1 MVPADQHPCP
11 SLPFPS
17 RDQTARLG
25 AAVTPKRLR
34 LEQGSLFSLLM
45 LRIATGWHHCCLT
58 DTYGLRKWPKARTVC
73 SEVLMM
79 TAASR
84 WALMGL
90 CRSLLLCD
98 AQWRHLLCT
107 ELMQSLSSVAHK
119 YFLPHLPT
127 SRGAKVHW
135 CYWHCESDVCVMW
148 VMRSV
153 VISTAH
159 GKRRPLARFFF
170 HTCMEEARKE
180 A

>member
-1 MVPADQHPCP
+1 
-11 SLPFPS
+11 
-17 RDQTARLG
+17 
-25 AAVTPKRLR
+25 
-34 LEQGSLFSLLM
+34 
-45 LRIATGWHHCCLT
+45 
-58 DTYGLRKWPKARTVC
+58 
-73 SEVLMM
+73 
-79 TAASR
+79 
-84 WALMGL
+84 MGL
-90 CRSLLLCD
+90 CRSLLLCE

-127 SRGAKVHW
+127 SQGAKVHW